1 MLYFSPQSLGFS
13 PIVIYM
19 YVHVSMFDFVY
30 FSLYNIFYL
39 ISEIKTTTTME
50 AKILNSEL
58 LFMLVIGHYFV
69 LVIAILQVTTVTS
82 GGAMAP
88 SGALMAVQQIS
99 KEAEKQRSHTQGW
112 SLS

>member
-1 MLYFSPQSLGFS
+1 MLYCPPQPLGFS

-39 ISEIKTTTTME
+39 ISEIKTTTME